1 MRPWLTIALATI
13 ATAEDEALAAY
24 VRFAKTTLPR
34 LEKAWA
40 APHRADAAKQTRR
53 GDGAAGMEKP
63 VPRCTMDQ
71 ARLKTREVARA
82 QGVALPVYLHMFD
95 APTIR
100 RIDLLVGRYLDR
112 SDNFAAPDIK
122 PCME

>member
-1 MRPWLTIALATI
+1 MRPWLTIALAVV
-13 ATAEDEALAAY
+13 ATAEDEAVAAY
-24 VRFAKTTLPR
+24 VRFARTTLPK

-40 APHRADAAKQTRR
+40 APHRAD
-53 GDGAAGMEKP
+53 P
-63 VPRCTMDQ
+63 VTQSKR
-71 ARLKTREVARA
+71 
-82 QGVALPVYLHMFD
+82 MFD

-100 RIDLLVGRYLDR
+100 RIDMLVGRYLDR